1 MRIRER
7 ATGSGADHYVMRE
20 LNRSLVLEVVK
31 QRSPI
36 SRAAIAKV
44 TDLAKPTVSA
54 IVDDLIT
61 GDLVNEVGYGV
72 TPSGGGRPPILLEF
86 NARSQYV
93 AAVHIGVHTT
103 TTVVADARG
112 VELGRTERR
121 TAAKRPAR
129 AIERIADDIRATLD
143 RIGGTLDRLAAVG
156 VCVPGL
162 IDRDSGVCLLA
173 PNLGWRNVDVA
184 GRLDGLG
191 GAVVYVHNTSQATAV
206 AEAIEGVAKDTTEV
220 VMLYAGSGIGA
231 GVMSDGKLF
240 HGDRG
245 IAGEIGHCP
254 VPFSDRVCACG
265 KVGCLETV
273 ATAQAIVQNVCEAL
287 DAGRPSTLSGV
298 DRSAMDAVHVAA
310 AAEAGDELAREVLG
324 VAGQALGFAASWLVN
339 VLNPHQ
345 IVLGGGLIAAGDALL
360 GPCRET
366 LEHYALPQA
375 FERLRVDI
383 ASLGQDVE
391 VRGAVLL
398 ALQRA
403 ETYYRVIFQA

>member
-1 MRIRER
+1 MRTRER
-7 ATGSGADHYVMRE
+7 STNSGADHYVMRE
-20 LNRSLVLEVVK
+20 LNRSLVLDVVK

-54 IVDDLIT
+54 IVDDLIAAS
-61 GDLVNEVGYGV
+61 LVTEVGYGV
-72 TPSGGGRPPILLEF
+72 TPSGGGRPPMLLEF

-103 TTVVADARG
+103 TTIVADARG
-112 VELGRTERR
+112 LELGRTERR

-129 AIERIADDIRATLD
+129 TIQRIADDVTTTLE
-143 RIGGTLDRLAAVG
+143 RVGGTLDRLAAVG

-162 IDRDSGVCLLA
+162 VDRDSGMCLLA

-184 GRLDGLG
+184 GRLEGLG
-191 GAVVYVHNTSQATAV
+191 EAVVYVHNTSQATAV
-206 AEAIEGVAKDTTEV
+206 AEAVEGVARDSSEV

-231 GVMSDGKLF
+231 GIMSDGKLY
-240 HGDRG
+240 HGERG

-254 VPFSDRVCACG
+254 VPFSDRLCACG

-273 ATAQAIVQNVCEAL
+273 ATAQAIVDNVCAELDRGRASALSAIDRSVL
-287 DAGRPSTLSGV
+287 DAK
-298 DRSAMDAVHVAA
+298 HVADA
-310 AAEAGDELAREVLG
+310 AAEGDELARDVLG
-324 VAGQALGFAASWLVN
+324 VAGQGLGFAASWLVN
-339 VLNPHQ
+339 VLNPQQ
-345 IVLGGGLIAAGDALL
+345 IVFGGGLSQAGEALL
-360 GPCRET
+360 GPCRTT
-366 LEHYALPQA
+366 LEHYALPNA
-375 FERLRVDI
+375 FEHLRIDV